1 MKIWKKIRLFYN
13 RLSIRIKLAICIVL
27 AAMIPVSI
35 IAIMFSGRLYN
46 MMIADT
52 IRDMQLASDNIAP
65 RIESSLSSITECL
78 QEIQA
83 QDYYRQLFE
92 APLDRDPASLADSR
106 KARSFAD
113 CVEQL
118 VDNSPLTAVRLYL
131 TLPVGHLPAELS

>member
-1 MKIWKKIRLFYN
+1 MKIWEKFRLFYN

-65 RIESSLSSITECL
+65 RIESSLSSITGCL

-131 TLPVGHLPAELS
+131 TLPVGHLPAELP